1 MSAGVYNFCSVKIGS
16 SVTGNIDEGTVLN
29 VVGKFSMGSGT
40 LMTTAG
46 GPFVLNSEVS
56 LVRLSQSSV
65 LEAEVRAPFGKIK
78 QQRASFIR
86 GCSCSESMT
95 TDKNHGNVCEDS
107 GSPSGA
113 FLD

>member
-1 MSAGVYNFCSVKIGS
+1 VKIGS
-16 SVTGNIDEGTVLN
+16 NVTGNIDEGTILN

-40 LMTTAG
+40 LMTTPG
-46 GPFVLNSEVS
+46 GPFVLNSEGT

-78 QQRASFIR
+78 QQRAALLL
-86 GCSCSESMT
+86 GCSCSESIT
-95 TDKNHGNVCEDS
+95 SDKHHANVCES

-113 FLD
+113 FVD